1 MSEIE
6 DYIQGIDEKRQ
17 VAFNKLVE
25 VVRENI
31 PKGFEEVF
39 QYGMITY
46 VVPLDVFPEG
56 YLNRIDEPLPFISL
70 GAQKRHLAL
79 YHLGI
84 MGNKELLQWFQ
95 EEYAKVVPTKL
106 NMGKSCIRMTNVK
119 HIPYELIGELVSKMS
134 MEEWIESYQKFQNK
148 KG

>member
-6 DYIQGIDEKRQ
+6 DYIQGIDENRQ

-25 VVRENI
+25 IVRENI
-31 PKGFEEVF
+31 PEGFEEVF

-46 VVPLDVFPEG
+46 AVPLDVFPEG
-56 YLNRIDEPLPFISL
+56 YLNRVDEPLPFISL
-70 GAQKRHLAL
+70 GVQKRHLAL

>member
-6 DYIQGIDEKRQ
+6 EYIQGIDENRQ

-31 PKGFEEVF
+31 PEGFEEVF

-46 VVPLDVFPEG
+46 AVPLDVFPEG
-56 YLNRIDEPLPFISL
+56 YLNRVDEPLPFISL

>member
-1 MSEIE
+1 
-6 DYIQGIDEKRQ
+6 
-17 VAFNKLVE
+17 
-25 VVRENI
+25 
-31 PKGFEEVF
+31 
-39 QYGMITY
+39 

-56 YLNRIDEPLPFISL
+56 YLNRVDEPLPFISL

>member
-6 DYIQGIDEKRQ
+6 DYIQGIDENRQ

>member
-6 DYIQGIDEKRQ
+6 DYIQGVDENRQ

-31 PKGFEEVF
+31 PEGFEEVF

-56 YLNRIDEPLPFISL
+56 YLNRVDEPLPFISL